1 MKKIISLFGFLLTF
15 GFTYAQDFEVSTLRI
30 GPYKVFMEKSE
41 AEKIAGTKLKITDGQ
56 IKNNVKYNGELIA
69 LDLYETYIS
78 EAKPNVASIMGITTT
93 SKKFKTKSGIGIGN
107 TKDELINAYRNY
119 PSFTVHPAW
128 DDKGEKRL
136 KDTGYFTLEDLD
148 AGTQLSFKFINNV
161 ITEIS
166 IYLNEGC

>member
-1 MKKIISLFGFLLTF
+1 MKKIISLFVLILTF
-15 GFTYAQDFEVSTLRI
+15 GGITAQDFEVSTLRI
-30 GPYKVFMEKSE
+30 GPYKVFMEKTE
-41 AEKIAGTKLKITDGQ
+41 AEKISGTKLKMTDGV
-56 IKNNVKYNGELIA
+56 IKNSVKYNGEQIQIHLF
-69 LDLYETYIS
+69 ETYIS
-78 EAKPNVASIMGITTT
+78 EAKPNVPSIMGLSTT

-107 TKDELINAYRNY
+107 TKDDLINAYRNH

-148 AGTQLSFKFINNV
+148 AGTQLSFKFVNNI

-166 IYLNEGC
+166 VYLNEGC

>member
-1 MKKIISLFGFLLTF
+1 MKKMISLFVLLLTF
-15 GFTYAQDFEVSTLRI
+15 GFMSAQDFEVSTLRI
-30 GPYKVFMEKSE
+30 GPYKVFMEKTE
-41 AEKIAGTKLKITDGQ
+41 AEKLSGTKLKVTDGQ
-56 IKNNVKYNGELIA
+56 IKNNVKYNGELI
-69 LDLYETYIS
+69 LIDLYENYIS
-78 EAKPNVASIMGITTT
+78 ESKPSVPSVMGITTT

-107 TKDELINAYRNY
+107 TKDDLINAYRNY

-148 AGTQLSFKFINNV
+148 AGTQLSFKFVNNI

-166 IYLNEGC
+166 VYLNEGC